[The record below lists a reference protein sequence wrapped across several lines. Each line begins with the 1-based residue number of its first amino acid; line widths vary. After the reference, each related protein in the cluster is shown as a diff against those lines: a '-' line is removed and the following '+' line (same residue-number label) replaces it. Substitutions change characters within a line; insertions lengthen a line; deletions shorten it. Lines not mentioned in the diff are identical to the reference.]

1 MSYDLQ
7 LDTRTHDLV
16 IGANGDLQLVDGAAR
31 VAQQIKVTLLA
42 FLGEWFL
49 DTEFGVPYLEE
60 ITIKNPRMST
70 VQTILRAR
78 INAVPGVT
86 RVRAMRL
93 NLNRQFREL
102 SVDFEAETLFGLIGP
117 HNVALSLKRQAT

>member
-1 MSYDLQ
+1 MSYDIQ

-16 IGANGDLQLVDGAAR
+16 FADNGDLLLVDGAAR
-31 VAQQIKVTLLA
+31 VAQQIKVTLLT

-49 DTEFGVPYLEE
+49 DSDFGVPYLEE

-78 INAVPGVT
+78 INDVPGVT
-86 RVRAMRL
+86 RVRSLTLRI
-93 NLNRQFREL
+93 NRQFREL
-102 SVDFEAETLFGLIGP
+102 SVEFEAETLFGLVGP
-117 HNVALSLKRQAT
+117 HNVALKLMRNT